1 MEETGGADTPVPQ
14 GLPVTSTTAME
25 KGNDSAS
32 QAIMPWPIFAAQLVY
47 LLVLLLLVFAYTKSS
62 DVRAFFPD
70 PIGFVPLAIPWW
82 GALGA
87 VTVALFGIFF
97 HNRNWYPSYNYWY
110 VIRPVTGAVLG
121 VVAYLIFVVVI
132 DATGAKAKT
141 SGTLVYDLA
150 AFLVGN
156 REQHFHDLIQRAT
169 GALFGVSNNQLRAA
183 TTDSSTQHGDSKLRL
198 PADLAARTADATTKP
213 VADS

>member
-14 GLPVTSTTAME
+14 GLPVTPTPAIE
-25 KGNDSAS
+25 KRNDSAS
-32 QAIMPWPIFAAQLVY
+32 KAIMPWPIFAVQLVY
-47 LLVLLLLVFAYTKSS
+47 LLVLLLLVFAYAKSS
-62 DVRAFFPD
+62 GVRAFFPD
-70 PIGFVPLAIPWW
+70 PIGFVPLAVPWW

-97 HNRNWYPSYNYWY
+97 HNRDWNPSYNYWY

-156 REQHFHDLIQRAT
+156 REQNFHDLIQRAT
-169 GALFGVSNNQLRAA
+169 GALFGVNSNQRQAA
-183 TTDSSTQHGDSKLRL
+183 TADLSIQHRDSKLRL
-198 PADLAARTADATTKP
+198 PAESAAMTTDMMTKP